1 MRLLI
6 GAACLTALA
15 VGGTLLLTG
24 RGGASPVSE
33 HAAGD
38 LAAAAHDGHD
48 THGATGADPHDSHG
62 PAQAGHTGAP
72 HADGHTGPHWTYAGA
87 AGPEAW
93 GRLSA
98 EFAACQ
104 TGSQQSPIDLA
115 DAVPAVTRT
124 ADVSWGKLSGAK
136 IVHNGHT
143 LQVSAEGAGH
153 LMLEGVRYDL
163 LQFHFHHQSEHTLD
177 GRSWP
182 LEVHF
187 VHKAADGRLAVVG
200 ILFEPGKEHPGLTP
214 LWWAAPA
221 TKGEAPVGPE
231 IDLASFL
238 PAEGAAFRYEGSL
251 TTPPCSEVVRW
262 TVMQTPIE
270 ASTAQLA
277 VFAKLFPN
285 NARPV
290 QPLARRYVLLTP

>member
-1 MRLLI
+1 V
-6 GAACLTALA
+6 AVA

-24 RGGASPVSE
+24 HSGAAP
-33 HAAGD
+33 
-38 LAAAAHDGHD
+38 AAAASAEAHSSGHGDD
-48 THGATGADPHDSHG
+48 TGDDAHRAHGDD
-62 PAQAGHTGAP
+62 AP
-72 HADGHTGPHWTYAGA
+72 HALAPHAGPHWSYEGA
-87 AGPEAW
+87 DGPAAW

-104 TGSQQSPIDLA
+104 TGSQQSPIDLEG
-115 DAVPAVTRT
+115 AVPAVART
-124 ADVSWGKLSGAK
+124 ADVTWGTLSGAK

-143 LQVSAEGAGH
+143 LQVNAEGAGH
-153 LMLEGVRYDL
+153 LMLEGVRYEL
-163 LQFHFHHQSEHTLD
+163 LQFHFHHQSEHTLN
-177 GRSWP
+177 GKAWP

-200 ILFEPGKEHPGLTP
+200 VMFEAGAEHPGLTP

-221 TKGEAPVGPE
+221 TAGEAAVGPE

-238 PAEGAAFRYEGSL
+238 PTEGTAFRYEGSL

-270 ASTAQLA
+270 ASPAQLA
-277 VFAKLFPN
+277 VFARLFPN